1 MKMNITFPLMLARLE
16 LMIKPGLSD
25 QEKPSNCTGY
35 AHVAFS
41 VGSKERLDAL
51 MNELSSARYE
61 VVSGL
66 RTTSDGCYESCVVVI
81 EGNQNEITE

>member
-51 MNELSSARYE
+51 TNELSSARYE

-66 RTTSDGCYESCVVVI
+66 RTTSDESICFGMH
-81 EGNQNEITE
+81 E

>member
-25 QEKPSNCTGY
+25 QEKPSN

-41 VGSKERLDAL
+41 VGSKGRLDAL
-51 MNELSSARYE
+51 TNELSSARYE

-66 RTTSDGCYESCVVVI
+66 RTTSDGYYESCVVVI